1 MASRYLLS
9 VTASEPDKR
18 SRKSRLMLLDA
29 PSLYFRAFHG
39 VPTSVTSPSGMPVN
53 AIRGF
58 LEIVARQIRD
68 HRPDLLVATFDADWR
83 PAFRVEAIPAYKL
96 HRVAPDG
103 GDGAPDELAAQ
114 VPVLEAVLDA
124 LGIVRIG
131 VAGFEADDVIG
142 TLAEQHDGPVD
153 VVTGDRD
160 LFQLVRDDKPVRI
173 LYSVEKYVPIDE
185 ATVSRKFDIPGRAYG
200 EYAVLRGDPSDGL
213 PGVPGVGSKTAAAL
227 ITSYGTVE
235 AMLAALDEGRTDGF
249 PAGARNKLAAA
260 REYLATAPR
269 VVHVIRDVPMPE
281 TPEPSLAGLP
291 ANPERLVELS
301 EEYGLDGP
309 LNRLLAA
316 VRA

>member
-1 MASRYLLS
+1 LS
-9 VTASEPDKR
+9 VTATEPDKR

-68 HRPDLLVATFDADWR
+68 HRPDQLVATFDADWR

-96 HRVAPDG
+96 HRVAADG
-103 GDGAPDELAAQ
+103 GDGAPDELAVQ
-114 VPVLEAVLDA
+114 VPVIEEVLDA

-131 VAGFEADDVIG
+131 VPGFEADDVIG
-142 TLAEQHDGPVD
+142 TLAERHDGPVD

-160 LFQLVRDDKPVRI
+160 LFQLVRDDKPVRV

-185 ATVSRKFDIPGRAYG
+185 ATVTRKYGIPGRAYG

-213 PGVPGVGSKTAAAL
+213 PGVSGVGSKTAAAL
-227 ITSYGTVE
+227 ITSYGTV
-235 AMLAALDEGRTDGF
+235 AAILAALEEGRTDGF
-249 PAGARNKLAAA
+249 PAGARNKLTAA
-260 REYLATAPR
+260 RDYLDTAPR
-269 VVHVIRDVPMPE
+269 VVYVVRDVPLPAASD
-281 TPEPSLAGLP
+281 PSLEGVP
-291 ANPERLVELS
+291 ADAERLVVLS

-309 LNRLLAA
+309 LNRMLAA
-316 VRA
+316 VGTVRT

>member
-1 MASRYLLS
+1 LS
-9 VTASEPDKR
+9 VSATGSETSTDKS

-39 VPTSVTSPSGMPVN
+39 VPASVTSPGGMPVN

-83 PAFRVEAIPAYKL
+83 PAFRVQAIPAYKL
-96 HRVAPDG
+96 HRVAEDG

-114 VPVLEAVLDA
+114 VPVIEEVLDA
-124 LGIVRIG
+124 LGIVRLG
-131 VAGFEADDVIG
+131 VPGFEADDVIG
-142 TLAEQHDGPVD
+142 TLTEQHDGPVD

-160 LFQLVRDDKPVRI
+160 LFQLVRDDQPVRV

-185 ATVSRKFDIPGRAYG
+185 AAVRRKFDIPGRAYG

-260 REYLATAPR
+260 RDYLATAPR
-269 VVHVIRDVPMPE
+269 VVHVIRDVPLPR
-281 TPEPSLAGLP
+281 TPSPSLDRLP
-291 ANPERLVELS
+291 ADAQRLVQLS

-316 VRA
+316 VRS

>member
-1 MASRYLLS
+1 LS
-9 VTASEPDKR
+9 VTATGPDKR

-39 VPTSVTSPSGMPVN
+39 VPTSVTSPDGMPVN

-58 LEIVARQIRD
+58 LEIVARQVRD
-68 HRPDLLVATFDADWR
+68 HHPDLLVATFDADWR

-96 HRVAPDG
+96 HRVAEDG

-114 VPVLEAVLDA
+114 VPVIEEVLDA

-142 TLAEQHDGPVD
+142 TLTEQHDGPVD

-160 LFQLVRDDKPVRI
+160 LFQLVRDDKPVRV
-173 LYSVEKYVPIDE
+173 LYSVEKYAPIDE
-185 ATVSRKFDIPGRAYG
+185 ATVNRKFDIPGRAYG

-213 PGVPGVGSKTAAAL
+213 PGVQGVGSKTAAAL
-227 ITSYGTVE
+227 ITSYGTVD

-260 REYLATAPR
+260 RDYLATAPR
-269 VVHVIRDVPMPE
+269 VVHVIKDVPLPR
-281 TPEPSLAGLP
+281 TPAPSLEGIP
-291 ANPERLVELS
+291 ADAERLIQLS
-301 EEYGLDGP
+301 EQYGLDGP
-309 LNRLLAA
+309 LNRFLAA
-316 VRA
+316 IRA